1 MGIINGP
8 VEMVDVNAVKVHPK
22 NVNIG
27 NVDAIVES
35 IKVNG
40 FYGNIIVNKQTKN
53 IVAGNHRYKAV
64 LELGWKEIPVQ
75 WINIPSDDEMRLLL
89 VDNKVTKLGIT
100 NDKVLA
106 DVLLE
111 LLQGEGTLV
120 GSGYDAGELD
130 RIIAQMNTE
139 TYSPNLAP
147 DFELKDRVVSETD
160 VDRAEVTLA
169 DRVPEM
175 RKTKEVMCP
184 NCGWEYN
191 ID

>member
-1 MGIINGP
+1 MEIINGP
-8 VEMVDVNAVKVHPK
+8 VEMVDVQDVKLHPK

-35 IKVNG
+35 IKANG
-40 FYGNIIVNKQTKN
+40 FYGNIIANKRTKH
-53 IVAGNHRYKAV
+53 ILAGNHRYKAL
-64 LELGWKEIPVQ
+64 LELAWEKVPVQ
-75 WINIPSDDEMRLLL
+75 WVDIPAKNEMRLLL
-89 VDNKVTKLGIT
+89 VDNKITKLGIT

-111 LLQGEGTLV
+111 LLQNEGTLI

-130 RIIAQMNTE
+130 RIISQMNTE
-139 TYSPNLAP
+139 AYAPNLAP

-160 VDRAEVTLA
+160 VDKAEVTLA
-169 DRVPEM
+169 DRVPEV
-175 RKTKEVMCP
+175 RKVKEVMCP
-184 NCGWEYN
+184 NCGWEFN